1 MERLRIQGGT
11 PLRGEITASGSK
23 NASLPMMAASL
34 LTPETIT
41 LSQIPELQDIRTMCN
56 LLQHMGVT
64 INPSSD
70 GELQLKAESIPDTVA
85 PYDLVKTMRASFLVL
100 GPLVARFGDAR
111 VSLPGGCAI
120 GTRPVDQ
127 HLMALSKLG
136 AEIDVDD
143 GYVVAKTQ
151 GRLNGCDIRMDVV
164 TVTGTQNT
172 LLAASLARGKTRIL
186 NAASE
191 PEVVALAH
199 MLNAMGACVRG
210 AGTST
215 IEIDGVDELHGTSM
229 EVPTDR
235 IEVGTYLIA
244 GFATKGAL
252 TVANAPDRELDTV
265 LNKLREAGASISVSN
280 KAIHIDSEK
289 QRPRAVDI
297 ETEVFP
303 GIPTDLQAQFMVLN
317 AVAEGNSCVTE
328 NIFENRFMHV
338 QELAR
343 LGANIRLNGTSQAH
357 IKGVAQLRGAQVM
370 ATDLRA
376 SSCLVIA
383 GLIAEGETVVDRI
396 YHLDR
401 GYEHLE
407 QKLGSLGATLSR
419 EN

>member
-1 MERLRIQGGT
+1 MEKLRIQGGT
-11 PLRGEITASGSK
+11 PLQGEITASGSK

-34 LTPETIT
+34 LTPETVS
-41 LSQIPELQDIRTMCN
+41 LSRVPELQDIRTMCR
-56 LLQHMGVT
+56 LLEHMGVAVA
-64 INPSSD
+64 PSSD
-70 GELQLKAESIPDTVA
+70 SELQLKAESIPVTTA

-136 AEIDVDD
+136 AEIDVVD

-151 GRLNGCDIRMDVV
+151 DRLKGCDIRMDVV

-186 NAASE
+186 NAACE
-191 PEVVALAH
+191 PEVAALARL
-199 MLNAMGACVRG
+199 LNAMGARIQG

-215 IEIDGVDELHGTSM
+215 IQIDGVDELHGAAM
-229 EVPTDR
+229 EIPTDR

-252 TVANAPDRELDTV
+252 TVTNAPDQELDTV
-265 LNKLREAGASISVSN
+265 LDKLREAGASISVSN
-280 KAIHIDSEK
+280 RAIHIDSQK

-297 ETEVFP
+297 ETEVYP

-317 AVAEGNSCVTE
+317 AVADGKSCVTE
-328 NIFENRFMHV
+328 SIFENRFMHV

-343 LGANIRLNGTSQAH
+343 LGAKIRLNGTSQAH
-357 IKGVAQLRGAQVM
+357 IEGVARLRGAQVM

-376 SSCLVIA
+376 SSSLVIA

-401 GYEHLE
+401 GYEQLE
-407 QKLGSLGATLSR
+407 QKLGSLGATLCR

>member
-1 MERLRIQGGT
+1 
-11 PLRGEITASGSK
+11 
-23 NASLPMMAASL
+23 
-34 LTPETIT
+34 
-41 LSQIPELQDIRTMCN
+41 MCN
-56 LLQHMGVT
+56 LLEHTGVSVE
-64 INPSSD
+64 PSSS
-70 GELQLKAESIPDTVA
+70 GELQLKAESIPVTTA

-136 AEIDVDD
+136 AEIDVVD
-143 GYVVAKTQ
+143 GYVVAKTRD
-151 GRLNGCDIRMDVV
+151 RLKGCDIRMDVV

-186 NAASE
+186 NAACE
-191 PEVVALAH
+191 PEVTALARL
-199 MLNAMGACVRG
+199 LNAMGARVRG
-210 AGTST
+210 AGTPT
-215 IEIDGVDELHGTSM
+215 IQIDGVDELHGTAM
-229 EVPTDR
+229 EIPTDR

-244 GFATKGAL
+244 GFATKGTL
-252 TVANAPDRELDTV
+252 TVANAPDQELDSV
-265 LNKLREAGASISVSN
+265 LGKLREAGASISVSN
-280 KAIHIDSEK
+280 KAIHIDSQK

-297 ETEVFP
+297 ETEVYP

-317 AVAEGNSCVTE
+317 AVADGKSCVTE
-328 NIFENRFMHV
+328 SIFENRFMHV

-343 LGANIRLNGTSQAH
+343 LGAKIRLNGTSQAH
-357 IKGVAQLRGAQVM
+357 IEGVARLRGAQVM

-376 SSCLVIA
+376 SSSLVIA
-383 GLIAEGETVVDRI
+383 GLIAQGETVVDRI

-401 GYEHLE
+401 GYEQLE